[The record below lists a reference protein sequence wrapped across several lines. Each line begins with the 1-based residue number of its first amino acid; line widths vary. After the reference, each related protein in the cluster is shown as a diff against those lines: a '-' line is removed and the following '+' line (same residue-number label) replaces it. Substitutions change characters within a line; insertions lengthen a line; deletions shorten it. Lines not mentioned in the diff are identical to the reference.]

1 MKTIG
6 VIGGLTWVSSLD
18 YYRLLNEMVNEKLGG
33 AEAAKV
39 ILYSVNFG
47 EIKKLTEAGDWKKI
61 ENILSAAA
69 IKLELAGADCIL
81 IGANTM
87 HKMADEVK
95 SAVSIP
101 LIHIAEETAKT
112 ISNKQ
117 LKTVAL
123 LGTKYTMQLDFY
135 KDKLSEHGIT
145 AIIPCEED
153 INYINNAIYTEMH
166 KSLFL
171 PGTKARFISII
182 NDLIQQGAE
191 GIILGCTEI
200 PLLIKQEDC
209 PVPVFD
215 TTNIHAGA
223 AVEFALQTE
232 TP

>member
-1 MKTIG
+1 
-6 VIGGLTWVSSLD
+6 
-18 YYRLLNEMVNEKLGG
+18 MVNEKLGG

-47 EIKKLTEAGDWKKI
+47 EIKKLTEAGDWKAI
-61 ENILSAAA
+61 ENIIIAVAK
-69 IKLELAGADCIL
+69 KLEQAGADCIL

-87 HKMADEVK
+87 HKIADEVK
-95 SAVSIP
+95 AAVSIP
-101 LIHIAEETAKT
+101 LIHVAEETAKA

-123 LGTKYTMQLDFY
+123 LGTRYTMQLDFY

-145 AIIPCEED
+145 TIIPCEED
-153 INYINNAIYTEMH
+153 INYINNAIYSEMS

-209 PVPVFD
+209 LVPVFD
-215 TTNIHAGA
+215 TTWIHAKA
-223 AVEFALQTE
+223 AVEFALQN
-232 TP
+232 

>member
-6 VIGGLTWVSSLD
+6 IIGGMTWVSSLD

-33 AEAAKV
+33 AESAKI

-47 EIKKLTEAGDWKKI
+47 EIKKLTEAGEWEAI
-61 ENILSAAA
+61 EEILVSSAK
-69 IKLELAGADCIL
+69 KLELAGADCIL

-87 HKMADEVK
+87 HKMADEVGA
-95 SAVSIP
+95 AVGIP
-101 LIHIAEETAKT
+101 LIHVAEETAKV
-112 ISNKQ
+112 ISGKQ
-117 LKTVAL
+117 LKKVAL

-135 KDKLSEHGIT
+135 KDKLSGHGIA
-145 AIIPCEED
+145 AIIPSEED
-153 INYINNAIYTEMH
+153 INYVNDAIYSEMS

-171 PGTKARFISII
+171 PATKGRFISII

-200 PLLIKQEDC
+200 PILIKQEDC

-215 TTNIHAGA
+215 TTNIHARA
-223 AVEFALQTE
+223 AVGFALQA
-232 TP
+232 

>member
-6 VIGGLTWVSSLD
+6 IIGGITWVSSLD

-47 EIKKLTEAGDWKKI
+47 EIKKLTEAGDWKAI
-61 ENILSAAA
+61 ENIIVSAAK
-69 IKLELAGADCIL
+69 KLELAGADCIL

-87 HKMADEVK
+87 HKIADEVK
-95 SAVSIP
+95 AAVSIP
-101 LIHIAEETAKT
+101 LIHVAEETAKA

-135 KDKLSEHGIT
+135 KDKLSEHGIVT
-145 AIIPCEED
+145 IIPCEED
-153 INYINNAIYTEMH
+153 INYINNAIYSEMS

-200 PLLIKQEDC
+200 PSSY
-209 PVPVFD
+209 
-215 TTNIHAGA
+215 
-223 AVEFALQTE
+223 
-232 TP
+232 

>member
-6 VIGGLTWVSSLD
+6 IIGGMTWISTLD

-39 ILYSVNFG
+39 LLYSVNFG
-47 EIKKLTEAGDWKKI
+47 EIKKLTEAGDWKAM
-61 ENILSAAA
+61 ENIIVSAAK
-69 IKLELAGADCIL
+69 KLEQAGADCIL

-87 HKMADEVK
+87 HKIAGEVQA
-95 SAVSIP
+95 AVGIP
-101 LIHIAEETAKT
+101 LIHVAEVTAKA

-117 LKTVAL
+117 LKKVAL
-123 LGTKYTMQLDFY
+123 LGTRYTMQLDFY
-135 KDKLSEHGIT
+135 KDKLSEEGIAT
-145 AIIPCEED
+145 IIPGEED
-153 INYINNAIYTEMH
+153 INYINNAIYSEMS

-171 PGTKARFISII
+171 PATKARFISII

-200 PLLIKQEDC
+200 PILIKQEDC

-215 TTNIHAGA
+215 TTVIHSRA
-223 AVEFALQTE
+223 AVEFALHG
-232 TP
+232 